1 MYIVSACLAGI
12 NSRYDGTNLKD
23 EDIIRLI
30 ASGEAIPLCP
40 EQLGGL
46 PTPRVKIDFRN
57 GDGKA
62 IVSGLAGV
70 YAVGVDGIDYSENLM
85 MGAIEVLKIA
95 KLIKPDGAILKD
107 GSPSCG
113 VRHVW
118 IDNKKVEGCG
128 VTTAL
133 LRNNG
138 INVLSLEEWK
148 GLKTAS

>member
-12 NSRYDGTNLKD
+12 NSRYDVTSQ
-23 EDIIRLI
+23 EDKAIVRLI
-30 ASGEAIPLCP
+30 ASGKAIPLCP

-62 IVSGLAGV
+62 IVSGHAGA
-70 YAVGVDGIDYSENLM
+70 YAIGVDGIDYSKNLIR
-85 MGAIEVLKIA
+85 GAIEVLKIA
-95 KLIKPDGAILKD
+95 RLIKLDGAILKD

-118 IDNKKVEGCG
+118 VDNRKVEGCG

-138 INVLSLEEWK
+138 IDVLSLEEWK
-148 GLKTAS
+148 GL

>member
-23 EDIIRLI
+23 EDIISLI

-46 PTPRVKIDFRN
+46 PTPRVRIDFRN

-70 YAVGVDGIDYSENLM
+70 YAIGVDGIDYTKNLVR
-85 MGAIEVLKIA
+85 GAMEVLRIA
-95 KLIKPDGAILKD
+95 RLIKPDGAILKD

-113 VRHVW
+113 VKHVW
-118 IDNKKVEGCG
+118 VDNKKVEGWG

-138 INVLSLEEWK
+138 IDVLSIEEWK
-148 GLKTAS
+148 GL